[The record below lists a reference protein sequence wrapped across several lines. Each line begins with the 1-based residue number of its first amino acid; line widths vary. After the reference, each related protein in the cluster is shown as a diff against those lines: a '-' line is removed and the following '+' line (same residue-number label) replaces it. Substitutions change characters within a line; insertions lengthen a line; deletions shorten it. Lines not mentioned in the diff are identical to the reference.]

1 MMKTWRTKL
10 SSIFSSN
17 GEKKPKPLKIHVG
30 PTGSVEVDA
39 KEFFAQPKVRRQI
52 EALSKVD
59 IVGRKLDF
67 KMRPPHKKS
76 MIDIL
81 TGR

>member
-17 GEKKPKPLKIHVG
+17 GEKKPKPLKIHVSKI
-30 PTGSVEVDA
+30 GSVRVDA
-39 KEFFAQPKVRRQI
+39 KEFFAQPEVIRKI
-52 EALSKVD
+52 EAMSKVD

-67 KMRPPHKKS
+67 KMRPPAKKAP
-76 MIDIL
+76 D
-81 TGR
+81 